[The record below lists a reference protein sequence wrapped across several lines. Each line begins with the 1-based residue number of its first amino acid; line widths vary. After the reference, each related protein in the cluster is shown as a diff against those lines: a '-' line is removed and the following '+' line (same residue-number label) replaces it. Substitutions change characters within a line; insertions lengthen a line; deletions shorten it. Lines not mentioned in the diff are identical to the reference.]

1 MWDEII
7 NESITIIVQRDQ
19 RVGFYTFVAQ
29 FMKKIYTKN
38 YIILIMYVR
47 RNIVC
52 SKNIRHFFKM
62 INNLCFINVCFIN
75 VISKNIHINRQF
87 LQ

>member
-38 YIILIMYVR
+38 YNVDY
-47 RNIVC
+47 VC
-52 SKNIRHFFKM
+52 SKKYRLFQKY
-62 INNLCFINVCFIN
+62 
-75 VISKNIHINRQF
+75 STF
-87 LQ
+87 LQND